1 MEVEIL
7 TRGKPTHPNPVRRP
21 PSGSPWPAAGR
32 RRRPGRGLAAH
43 GCAWPRAWRPRAW
56 PRAWPRD
63 GRARLAVPWP
73 PAVADLQER
82 EREILDQRR
91 ERETWGSSFTARK
104 KEKLVL
110 GKKGKWFI
118 SNFRINCLPNILRMW
133 HLIPQLPRH
142 TIKSPP
148 HFPLALKLPTH
159 H

>member
-56 PRAWPRD
+56 PRAWQPRAWPRD

-82 EREILDQRR
+82 ERERERSWIKG

-110 GKKGKWFI
+110 GKKGK
-118 SNFRINCLPNILRMW
+118 
-133 HLIPQLPRH
+133 
-142 TIKSPP
+142 
-148 HFPLALKLPTH
+148 
-159 H
+159 